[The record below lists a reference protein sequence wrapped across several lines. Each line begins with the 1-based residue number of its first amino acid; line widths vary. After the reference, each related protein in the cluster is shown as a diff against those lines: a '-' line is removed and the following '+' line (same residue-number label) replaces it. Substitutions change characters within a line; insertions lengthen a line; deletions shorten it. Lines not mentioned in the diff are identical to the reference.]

1 MTETSKRRQQL
12 LDEGFCVFSGL
23 LGGDLLGRLRL
34 VSDRLLDAYPEEEK
48 QRRGNQGSVV
58 SIAYQDRAF
67 AELIAWPPTWAA
79 LRELGFE
86 RARYWG
92 GSVIAKEPHST
103 PLYWHQDWVWW
114 EEPESADPVPHQLFL
129 MWYLTDTRPENGCL
143 RVLPQSHR
151 RRLDAHEL
159 IGTHDDGIRH
169 LDPATSPRLPDAA
182 RRGRRGGGGGRP
194 GGRRLAGVARGP
206 CQHHRPAPDRAH
218 DVVPAAFRRTER
230 AAARRLSGTESS
242 HRRAPCRRT
251 SWRWCSRC

>member
-23 LGGDLLGRLRL
+23 LGGDLLGACGW
-34 VSDRLLDAYPEEEK
+34 SATGCSTPT
-48 QRRGNQGSVV
+48 RRKRSSGAATRGSVV

-129 MWYLTDTRPENGCL
+129 MWYLTDTRPE
-143 RVLPQSHR
+143 
-151 RRLDAHEL
+151 
-159 IGTHDDGIRH
+159 T
-169 LDPATSPRLPDAA
+169 AA
-182 RRGRRGGGGGRP
+182 CACCRSRTV
-194 GGRRLAGVARGP
+194 VAWTP
-206 CQHHRPAPDRAH
+206 M
-218 DVVPAAFRRTER
+218 
-230 AAARRLSGTESS
+230 S
-242 HRRAPCRRT
+242 
-251 SWRWCSRC
+251 